1 MKKKLCLWALVL
13 SVVFFSCKKDDEVD
27 GEKPVFNS
35 VKMNN
40 VEMLTAEESEVAN
53 GEYLTFTISVQD
65 NVALSELSVEVHEAG
80 DGHEH
85 ERILKSGD
93 DALVFGPKIYDLGGT
108 QTKTVEVKVSDSLAH
123 EATDY
128 HLVLILLDKE
138 SNRTTTIQVF
148 EIE

>member
-1 MKKKLCLWALVL
+1 MKRNLCLWGLVL
-13 SVVFFSCKKDDEVD
+13 SVVFFSCKKEDESD

-40 VEMLTAEESEVAN
+40 EEMLTVEESEVVN
-53 GEYLTFTISVQD
+53 GKGLTFTISMQD
-65 NVALSELSVEVHEAG
+65 NIALSELSVEVHEAG

-85 ERILKSGD
+85 ERTVKTGD
-93 DALVFGPKIYDLGGT
+93 DALVFGPKIFDLGRA

-138 SNRTTTIQVF
+138 SNRTSTIQIF
-148 EIE
+148 EIK